1 MRLISKWKTRVMYEM
16 IDLLMQW
23 LVAPVIIVV
32 WHLFTKTTQH
42 QTDIA
47 VLKSQVENSKVS
59 HDREMKEMKETIKA
73 IFIKLDSI
81 EHSLRDK

>member
-1 MRLISKWKTRVMYEM
+1 MYEM
-16 IDLLMQW
+16 IDVVMQW

-42 QTDIA
+42 ETDIA
-47 VLKSQVENSKVS
+47 VLKSQLETSKVS

-73 IFIKLDSI
+73 IFMKLDSI
-81 EHSLRDK
+81 EHALREK

>member
-1 MRLISKWKTRVMYEM
+1 M
-16 IDLLMQW
+16 IDVIMQW

-42 QTDIA
+42 ETDIA
-47 VLKSQVENSKVS
+47 VLKSQLETSKVS

-73 IFIKLDSI
+73 IFMKLDSI
-81 EHSLRDK
+81 EHALREK